1 MNRLLFFIIF
11 LLLSFTSFSQNAD
24 FISVKKKNGVAVK
37 SFYSGSFISLERND
51 GVFVS
56 GTIRNIADDSL
67 FILWYDIR
75 ISPTAWGNRVADT
88 IAAYI
93 TKVKYTD
100 IKRISL
106 NIRRSRLP
114 GLISKTFI
122 IGGAGTILLNGFN
135 SVRDK
140 EPLFSNENLSKY
152 AVAGAFIGVGYLIKR
167 LLGDGDFNPKKHKI
181 VYTKLDTN

>member
-1 MNRLLFFIIF
+1 MNRLLPFIIL

-37 SFYSGSFISLERND
+37 SFYSGSFISLETNN
-51 GVFVS
+51 GLFVS
-56 GTIRNIADDSL
+56 GTIRNIADDTL
-67 FILWYDIR
+67 FILWHDIR
-75 ISPTAWGNRVADT
+75 VMPTQWGSRIADT
-88 IAAYI
+88 IATYL

-114 GLISKTFI
+114 VLISKVFI
-122 IGGAGTILLNGFN
+122 IGGAGNILLSGFN

-140 EPLFSNENLSKY
+140 EPLFSNDNLGKY
-152 AVAGAFIGVGYLIKR
+152 AVSGAFIGIGYLIKK
-167 LLGDGDFNPKKHKI
+167 LLGDGDFNPRKHKI
-181 VYTKLDTN
+181 VYVRLNSK